1 MLSIEV
7 CRKFCRAA
15 NLNPN
20 DEEVAHLKD
29 FLYQLAQLSWQS
41 YQEEKMKEIKK
52 QKERKN

>member
-20 DEEVAHLKD
+20 DEKVAHLKD

-52 QKERKN
+52 QKERNN